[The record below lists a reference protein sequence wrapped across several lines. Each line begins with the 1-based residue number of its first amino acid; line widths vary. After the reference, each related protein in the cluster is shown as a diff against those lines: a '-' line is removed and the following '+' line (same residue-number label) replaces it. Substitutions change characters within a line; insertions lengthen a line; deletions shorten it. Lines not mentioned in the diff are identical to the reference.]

1 MSVRESS
8 GARELNVDADLVR
21 EIVVKGRAAVF
32 TMPSAEDEAPE
43 RELELDAATT
53 VEQPDPALLSDEAP
67 GDATREET
75 AAMIDSLNVDEQ
87 AEIIALTL
95 IGRGDYE
102 PAELE
107 VAVRDA
113 KVRANGPASGWL
125 FQNDLFPDLLA
136 DGLDRYEEWVARQAG

>member
-1 MSVRESS
+1 MSVRERS
-8 GARELNVDADLVR
+8 GARELNVDPDLVR
-21 EIVVKGRAAVF
+21 EIVVKARAAVF
-32 TMPSAEDEAPE
+32 SMPSAEDEAPE

-53 VEQPDPALLSDEAP
+53 VEQPDRALLSDEDRAD
-67 GDATREET
+67 GTREEA

-107 VAVRDA
+107 VAVREA
-113 KVRANGPASGWL
+113 KRRANGPASHWL
-125 FQNDLFPDLLA
+125 FENDLFPSLLA
-136 DGLDRYEEWVARQAG
+136 DGLDRYEAWADAQPG